1 MKVTVKPVNSLGKP
15 LPVDERVSLPGFSG
29 KFEIIGDDRSPHD
42 PSMPVARVQERGCSR
57 FLYEISILWFADD
70 SMGLRGVEV
79 IDGAQY
85 AQTWDIKI
93 ELRSLTSGEPTTRLR
108 RLKGRNGLP
117 RLDAEAL
124 LSFVP
129 EVKTDLRLVRRPPTK

>member
-1 MKVTVKPVNSLGKP
+1 MKVTVRPKYACGTPIP
-15 LPVDERVSLPGFSG
+15 ADEQARLPGFSG
-29 KFEIIGDDRSPHD
+29 SFEIIGGDRSPYD
-42 PSMPVARVQERGCSR
+42 SFTPVARVQDPPLTR
-57 FLYEISILWFADD
+57 FLYEVSILWFAGD

-93 ELRSLTSGEPTTRLR
+93 DLQSLTSGEPR
-108 RLKGRNGLP
+108 RHHRRSRGRDGLP
-117 RLDAEAL
+117 RLDAETL

-129 EVKTDLRLVRRPPTK
+129 DKIPPLRLVRISPTK